1 MGGAQQPFLYS
12 AESYG
17 SDPRFPTAPFE
28 PKAVTRAS
36 YQAKPKKKKKNGPLI
51 SVNRHPEYVSPGH
64 SFRLARGVHDEEY
77 KHAQTIGNIANVR
90 YAACM
95 ALSLSGRSTHP

>member
-17 SDPRFPTAPFE
+17 NDPRFPTAPFE

-36 YQAKPKKKKKNGPLI
+36 YQAKPKKKKKKGPLI
-51 SVNRHPEYVSPGH
+51 SVNRHPEYVCPDH
-64 SFRLARGVHDEEY
+64 
-77 KHAQTIGNIANVR
+77 
-90 YAACM
+90 
-95 ALSLSGRSTHP
+95 LSRFATGIRHERH